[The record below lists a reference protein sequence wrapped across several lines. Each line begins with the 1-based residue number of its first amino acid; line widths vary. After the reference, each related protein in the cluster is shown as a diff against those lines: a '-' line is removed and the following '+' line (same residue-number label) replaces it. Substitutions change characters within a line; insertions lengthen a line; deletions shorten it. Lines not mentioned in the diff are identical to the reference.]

1 LVSDSNIVCATPIM
15 KKYEIE
21 LASSIAWWNEH
32 IYDASK
38 GVFNDVIML

>member
-21 LASSIAWWNEH
+21 LASSIVWWNE
-32 IYDASK
+32 YLYATSK
-38 GVFNDVIML
+38 EVFNVVN